1 MFLQGQHPGA
11 LRRIGAE
18 RLSKLC
24 ACTHRLASSRCG
36 DAHAKR
42 KQLGSEMLKHGIL
55 AGLLTLSAIAA
66 TSAAI
71 SQTTPD
77 YAAIVAAPDRSD
89 ADRKL
94 DTNRAPAQWLA
105 FIGAKPGMKILDV
118 FAVYGWKAELLAR
131 AVTPGGKVYAQNS
144 ETAFARVKDRL
155 DARLNTPAAAN
166 IVSVVR
172 PFEDPAPPGMHDFD
186 LVTFFYAYHDV
197 TYLGVDRAKMIK
209 AFDEA
214 LKPGGELVVGDYSA
228 KPGAGTS
235 VVQTLHRSDE
245 ALVRLEIEA
254 AGFKLIDH
262 GDFLHV
268 PGDDRDAHSHSS
280 AQPVDI
286 YLLKLRKSRTEPLI
300 APKA

>member
-1 MFLQGQHPGA
+1 
-11 LRRIGAE
+11 
-18 RLSKLC
+18 
-24 ACTHRLASSRCG
+24 
-36 DAHAKR
+36 
-42 KQLGSEMLKHGIL
+42 MLKHRIL
-55 AGLLTLSAIAA
+55 TGLVMLSAIAA
-66 TSAAI
+66 VQTAI
-71 SQTTPD
+71 AQTVPD

-105 FIGAKPGMKILDV
+105 FIGAKPGMKILDI

-131 AVTPGGKVYAQNS
+131 AVAPNGKVYAQNS
-144 ETAFARVKDRL
+144 EAGFARVKDRL
-155 DARLNTPAAAN
+155 DARLETPAAAN

-172 PFEDPAPPGMHDFD
+172 PFEDPAPPDMHDFD

-197 TYLGVDRAKMIK
+197 TYLGVDRAKMNK
-209 AFDEA
+209 AFYDA

-245 ALVRLEIEA
+245 ALVRSEIEA
-254 AGFKLIDH
+254 AGFKLIDE
-262 GDFLHV
+262 GDFLRV
-268 PGDDRDAHSHSS
+268 AGDARDGHSHSS

-286 YLLKLRKSRTEPLI
+286 YVLKFRKPG
-300 APKA
+300 

>member
-1 MFLQGQHPGA
+1 
-11 LRRIGAE
+11 
-18 RLSKLC
+18 
-24 ACTHRLASSRCG
+24 
-36 DAHAKR
+36 
-42 KQLGSEMLKHGIL
+42 MLKHGIL

-66 TSAAI
+66 TSAAL

-105 FIGAKPGMKILDV
+105 FIGAKPGTKILDN

-131 AVTPGGKVYAQNS
+131 AVAPSGKVYAQNS
-144 ETAFARVKDRL
+144 EAAFARVKDRL
-155 DARLNTPAAAN
+155 DARFKSPAANN

-172 PFEDPAPPGMHDFD
+172 PFEDPAPSDMHDFD

-209 AFDEA
+209 AFYDA
-214 LKPGGELVVGDYSA
+214 LKPGSELVVGDYSA
-228 KPGAGTS
+228 KAGAGTS

-245 ALVRLEIEA
+245 ALVRSEIEA

-262 GDFLHV
+262 GDFLRV
-268 PGDDRDAHSHSS
+268 AADARDTHSHSS

-286 YLLKLRKSRTEPLI
+286 YVLRFRKPS
-300 APKA
+300 